1 MLMGLDKY
9 VPKFK
14 EEMIDGQM
22 LLELDDE
29 VLKEELGM
37 YKKLHRLRLTMIIKG
52 TQSVNG
58 YIN

>member
-1 MLMGLDKY
+1 MGLDKY

>member
-1 MLMGLDKY
+1 MSMGLSEY
-9 VPKFK
+9 VSKFK

-29 VLKEELGM
+29 LLKEELGM
-37 YKKLHRLRLTMIIKG
+37 NKKLHRLRLAMIIKG
-52 TQSVNG
+52 TQSVYG